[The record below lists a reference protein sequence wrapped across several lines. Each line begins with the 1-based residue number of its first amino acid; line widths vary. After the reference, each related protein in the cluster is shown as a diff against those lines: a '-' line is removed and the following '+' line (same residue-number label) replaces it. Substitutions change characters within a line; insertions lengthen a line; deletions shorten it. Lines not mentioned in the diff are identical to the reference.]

1 VAVLKLKFRFKM
13 NITKTDL
20 DALNAILNVKIEK
33 ADYEEK
39 VEKAMKD
46 LRKKASIKGFRP
58 GMVPA
63 GLVKKMYGK
72 NVLIDE
78 VNKIL
83 SDSLWNYVVENKVS
97 ILGEPLATENNLDKI
112 DLDSEP
118 TFEFTFEI
126 GLSPE
131 IDITIDKKV
140 KLPLYSLSV
149 DKESIDNFKTYYTRN
164 YGSYMPTDQSEE
176 KSMLKGRMAQLNDDG
191 KETEDGIVNEE
202 SKMLVS
208 VIKDEEIKK
217 QFIGLTVNQYV
228 SFDIKKAFPNDD
240 EIAGLLNQKKQDLV
254 LTTNNFGFTVKEVTS
269 FVDAE
274 INQELWDKIYGK
286 DVVTSE
292 EQFLEKITTEISES
306 YKAESEYKLK
316 ADIRSQL
323 MAQATFE
330 LPNDF
335 LKKWLKKTSE
345 KELTDEV
352 LEKEYPA
359 FQEDIKWQLVKEK
372 FIKENDLKISEEE
385 VTELAKQ
392 VAMAQFRQ
400 YGMNNVPE
408 EYLDEMAKRILS
420 NEKEKKRIEE
430 KKVEDKVLEFV
441 KESINLEI
449 KEITP
454 EEFRKL

>member
-1 VAVLKLKFRFKM
+1 
-13 NITKTDL
+13 
-20 DALNAILNVKIEK
+20 
-33 ADYEEK
+33 
-39 VEKAMKD
+39 
-46 LRKKASIKGFRP
+46 
-58 GMVPA
+58 
-63 GLVKKMYGK
+63 
-72 NVLIDE
+72 
-78 VNKIL
+78 
-83 SDSLWNYVVENKVS
+83 
-97 ILGEPLATENNLDKI
+97 
-112 DLDSEP
+112 
-118 TFEFTFEI
+118 
-126 GLSPE
+126 
-131 IDITIDKKV
+131 
-140 KLPLYSLSV
+140 
-149 DKESIDNFKTYYTRN
+149 
-164 YGSYMPTDQSEE
+164 MPTDQSEE

-191 KETEDGIVNEE
+191 KETEGGIVNEE

-292 EQFLEKITTEISES
+292 EQFLEKITSEISES

-316 ADIRSQL
+316 ADIRAQL

-372 FIKENDLKISEEE
+372 RL
-385 VTELAKQ
+385 
-392 VAMAQFRQ
+392 
-400 YGMNNVPE
+400 
-408 EYLDEMAKRILS
+408 
-420 NEKEKKRIEE
+420 
-430 KKVEDKVLEFV
+430 
-441 KESINLEI
+441 
-449 KEITP
+449 
-454 EEFRKL
+454 

>member
-1 VAVLKLKFRFKM
+1 M
-13 NITKTDL
+13 NITKTDI

-78 VNKIL
+78 VNKVL
-83 SDSLWNYVVENKVS
+83 SDSLWNYVVENKVN
-97 ILGEPLATENNLDKI
+97 ILGEPLATDNNLDKI

-118 TFEFTFEI
+118 TFEFSFEI
-126 GLSPE
+126 GLSPN
-131 IDITIDKKV
+131 IDIKIDKKV
-140 KLPLYSLSV
+140 KLPQYSLSV
-149 DKESIDNFKTYYTRN
+149 DQESIDNFKTYYTRN
-164 YGSYMPTDQSEE
+164 YGSYQPTDQSEE
-176 KSMLKGRMAQLNDDG
+176 KSMLKGRMVQINDDG
-191 KETEDGIVNEE
+191 KEMEGGIVNDD

-217 QFIGLTVNQYV
+217 QFIGLSVNQYV

-254 LTTNNFGFTVKEVTS
+254 LTSNNFSFTVKEVSS

-292 EQFLEKITTEISES
+292 EQFLEKITTEIAES

-316 ADIRSQL
+316 ADIRTQL

-372 FIKENDLKISEEE
+372 FIKENDLRITEEE
-385 VTELAKQ
+385 VNELAKQ

-420 NEKEKKRIEE
+420 SEKEKKRIEE